1 MVPPLPDG
9 RPRRHCHVRRRS
21 GLGSV
26 VRETLELG
34 RNAGVE
40 TMKVNV
46 APVTVVVTAWAG

>member
-1 MVPPLPDG
+1 MAG
-9 RPRRHCHVRRRS
+9 RGGTVMS
-21 GLGSV
+21 GAAPGLALS
-26 VRETLELG
+26 REGALELG